1 VTDVTAAGA
10 GAAYHIGHGRR
21 RSRPGGEEKKM
32 ARIARKALNQAQTTA
47 VVFLC
52 VGASMVLP
60 LTLAAIGFHTL

>member
-1 VTDVTAAGA
+1 
-10 GAAYHIGHGRR
+10 
-21 RSRPGGEEKKM
+21 M

-52 VGASMVLP
+52 VGASMALP

>member
-1 VTDVTAAGA
+1 MAGGDLAPA
-10 GAAYHIGHGRR
+10 GR
-21 RSRPGGEEKKM
+21 KKM